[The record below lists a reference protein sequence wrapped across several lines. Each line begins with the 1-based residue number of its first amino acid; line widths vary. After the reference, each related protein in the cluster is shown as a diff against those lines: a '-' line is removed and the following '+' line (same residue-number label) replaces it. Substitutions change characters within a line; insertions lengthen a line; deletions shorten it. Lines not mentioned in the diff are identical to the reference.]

1 MSNHSFFL
9 TLNFGFSVPTCLL
22 AAGGVLFVLCVL
34 FMRHTHPYSGSRS
47 EPFERKQLRRRI
59 GIFCLILSFAFV
71 TVAILALSLMSRG

>member
-1 MSNHSFFL
+1 MDARYLFIPAVVFF
-9 TLNFGFSVPTCLL
+9 G
-22 AAGGVLFVLCVL
+22 LCVL

-71 TVAILALSLMSRG
+71 TIAILAISLISKG

>member
-1 MSNHSFFL
+1 MTDRLSF
-9 TLNFGFSVPTCLL
+9 LNTDFGGTVPFCLFG
-22 AAGGVLFVLCVL
+22 AAAVLFVLCVV

-71 TVAILALSLMSRG
+71 TIAILTLSLISRG